1 MELSAL
7 RHRPAFGVQLRS
19 RRRGLILHRHD
30 HLPLFIRTLPETI
43 ASATGQR
50 KHERQDSDNTHDLI
64 FRKLYRTGRVCQM
77 KSRRHFRTAA
87 RRALKCMAMK
97 LPLPGEES

>member
-7 RHRPAFGVQLRS
+7 RHRPTFGVQLRS

-50 KHERQDSDNTHDLI
+50 GSGTPGDVALFTGETMLI
-64 FRKLYRTGRVCQM
+64 
-77 KSRRHFRTAA
+77 
-87 RRALKCMAMK
+87 ALN
-97 LPLPGEES
+97 L